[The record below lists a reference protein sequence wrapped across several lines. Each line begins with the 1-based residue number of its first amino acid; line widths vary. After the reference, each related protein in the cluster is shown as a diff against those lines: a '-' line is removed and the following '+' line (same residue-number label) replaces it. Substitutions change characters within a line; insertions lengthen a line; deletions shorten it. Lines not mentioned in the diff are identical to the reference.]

1 MPTAHND
8 TTTSRLLSI
17 NEAAERLNV
26 HRRTIERLTYAGKLP
41 RVKIGRAV
49 RIPLSAV
56 ADYLDSATETPN
68 MSTREREQVLAAQ
81 RADLMGGEAE

>member
-1 MPTAHND
+1 MPAAHNN
-8 TTTSRLLSI
+8 TTRLLTVK
-17 NEAAERLNV
+17 ETAARLGV
-26 HRRTIERLTYAGKLP
+26 TTRTIERLNYAGKLP

-68 MSTREREQVLAAQ
+68 MSTREREHVLAAQ